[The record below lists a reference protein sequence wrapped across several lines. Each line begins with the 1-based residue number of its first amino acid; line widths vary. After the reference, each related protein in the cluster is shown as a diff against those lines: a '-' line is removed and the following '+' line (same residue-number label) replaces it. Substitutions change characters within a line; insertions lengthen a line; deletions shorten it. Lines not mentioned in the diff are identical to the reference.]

1 MSDRTFRTTG
11 SLAVEPDIDLEAC
24 HTDPIHRF
32 ASIQGHGTFLQVDPQ
47 EKRVL
52 SVAANVADYLDRPAD
67 DVVGASTAA
76 LFDRGFTARIEHWP
90 RGGRSVRE
98 RLVHE
103 GATGRLSVTLF
114 PVGDTSG
121 MEIERAPSGGDVPEE
136 LMINARPT
144 LDRLRGLDSREE
156 LFGESVRAVRR
167 VSGFDRV
174 MMYRFDEEGHGSV
187 VAEDRRDDVKSYLGQ
202 HFPASDIPEPAR
214 RLYRTNGIRYI
225 PDVDYAPVAITG
237 PQGKRR
243 REELD
248 LTHSFLRGVPEVHRQ
263 YLRNMGVG
271 SSLSVAVVAEGELWG
286 LIACHG
292 VEARRIGWAR
302 RSLCEL
308 IGSTVSQQIERLRA
322 GEERRRRQSVH
333 RLEDRL
339 ESPTDH
345 TDLFE
350 QLRSE
355 RSRLLSLVDATAFYL
370 RFAGQ
375 SLWLAEDG
383 SSEPPEGL
391 VEHASSQLDGRK
403 SAAVR
408 SIAGELDDRW
418 EHSERFS
425 GLLAVRLGH
434 SPRHFCAWFRPEHR
448 ESIEWGG
455 DPRQPA
461 RVDPEGGLS
470 PRDSFEAWTQIVSGR
485 APRWTDMDRITA
497 RELAKLL
504 DEMFIEVQSHRLQR
518 VNQQLTERNAALEQA
533 KSSLEEANARREE
546 LLEEMKEL
554 ARTDE
559 LTGLANRRELMRR
572 LDEEVDRAR
581 RYGNSLSLA
590 ILDLDRFKDVNDR
603 HGHQVGDRVLRRVGK
618 LLEEQTRSPDVAGR
632 YGGEEFGLVLP
643 ESAAEEAV
651 ALSER
656 ILERIRDLTFEVD
669 GRTFGI
675 TASVGVAELRDGE
688 EPTDRLIRTADEA
701 LYRAKEEGRDRVV
714 AG

>member
-1 MSDRTFRTTG
+1 MSERTFRSTG
-11 SLAVEPDIDLEAC
+11 SLSVEPDVDFEAC
-24 HTDPIHRF
+24 DTDPIHRF
-32 ASIQGHGTFLQVDPQ
+32 ASIQGHGTFLQVDP
-47 EKRVL
+47 ETREVL
-52 SVAANVADYLDRPAD
+52 SAAANVGDFLDRPAS
-67 DVVGASTAA
+67 DVVGAAVGSI
-76 LFDRGFTARIEHWP
+76 FEDGFTSRIDHWP
-90 RGGRSVRE
+90 RGTRSGRE
-98 RLVHE
+98 RLVHD
-103 GATGRLSVTLF
+103 GATGRLSVTIF
-114 PVGDTSG
+114 PVGETSG
-121 MEIERAPSGGDVPEE
+121 MEIERTPRDGDVPEE

-144 LDRLRGLDSREE
+144 LDRLRGPDSREE
-156 LFGESVRAVRR
+156 LFEKSVRAVRR
-167 VSGFDRV
+167 ASDFDRV
-174 MMYRFDEEGHGSV
+174 MLYRFDEDGHGAV
-187 VAEDRRDDVKSYLGQ
+187 VAEERRGDVTSYLGQ

-214 RLYRTNGIRYI
+214 RLYLKNGIRHI
-225 PDVDYAPVAITG
+225 PDVDYAPVPIMG
-237 PQGKRR
+237 PEGKRGR
-243 REELD
+243 TELD

-286 LIACHG
+286 LVACHG
-292 VEARRIGWAR
+292 AEARRLGWAR

-308 IGSTVSQQIERLRA
+308 IGHTVSQQIARLRA

-350 QLRSE
+350 QLLGE
-355 RSRLLSLVDATAFYL
+355 RARLLSLMEASAFYL
-370 RFAGQ
+370 RLGGE

-391 VEHASSQLDGRK
+391 VDHASALLEGRK

-408 SIAGELDDRW
+408 SIADELDDEW
-418 EHSERFS
+418 EHSEVVS

-448 ESIEWGG
+448 ESVEWGG

-461 RVDPEGGLS
+461 RPDPKGGLS

-485 APRWTDMDRITA
+485 ARRWTDLDRATA

-504 DEMFIEVQSHRLQR
+504 DEMFIEVQSHRLRR
-518 VNQQLTERNAALEQA
+518 VNQQLTEKNDALER
-533 KSSLEEANARREE
+533 ANARREE

-572 LDEEVDRAR
+572 LEEEVTRAR
-581 RYGNSLSLA
+581 RYGNPLSFA
-590 ILDLDRFKDVNDR
+590 ILDLDHFKPVNDR
-603 HGHQVGDRVLRRVGK
+603 YGHQVGDRVLRRIGE
-618 LLEEQTRSPDVAGR
+618 LLDERTRSPDGAGR

-643 ESAAEEAV
+643 ESTGEEAV

-656 ILERIRDLTFEVD
+656 ILESVRELAFEAD
-669 GRTFGI
+669 GREFGL
-675 TASVGVAELRDGE
+675 TASIGVAGLEDAE
-688 EPTDRLIRTADEA
+688 EPTERLIEAADEA

-714 AG
+714 AE